1 MDRASATQ
9 RRGRA
14 VTGDLREDWELE
26 RLRVEGAAEAFDVPV
41 RAGCRSVGMS
51 VAVARAIAE
60 RAHARHLDKRGQPY
74 INHVGRVAAGVPLFA
89 RSVGW
94 LHDVVERSSV
104 DESVL
109 LAAGASLDECFALR
123 LLSREKGARCDDAYL
138 EHVRVIALSAGVSGR
153 IARAVKRA
161 DLLDHV
167 AHRAV
172 CPGGCP
178 PPCGAALTVL
188 MMVSA
193 SSQDAGSAW
202 S

>member
-60 RAHARHLDKRGQPY
+60 L
-74 INHVGRVAAGVPLFA
+74 
-89 RSVGW
+89 
-94 LHDVVERSSV
+94 
-104 DESVL
+104 
-109 LAAGASLDECFALR
+109 ALR

>member
-1 MDRASATQ
+1 
-9 RRGRA
+9 
-14 VTGDLREDWELE
+14 
-26 RLRVEGAAEAFDVPV
+26 
-41 RAGCRSVGMS
+41 MS
-51 VAVARAIAE
+51 VAAAREIAE
-60 RAHARHLDKRGQPY
+60 RAHARQVDESGEPY

-104 DESVL
+104 DESLL
-109 LAAGASLDECFALR
+109 LATGASGDECLALR
-123 LLSREKGARCDDAYL
+123 LLIRDKGARSDDAYM

-161 DLLDHV
+161 DLRDHV

-172 CPGGCP
+172 CSGGWSP
-178 PPCGAALTVL
+178 PYGAAMAML

-193 SSQDAGSAW
+193 NCPDAGPAGCWPSLAGGAR
-202 S
+202 

>member
-1 MDRASATQ
+1 
-9 RRGRA
+9 
-14 VTGDLREDWELE
+14 
-26 RLRVEGAAEAFDVPV
+26 
-41 RAGCRSVGMS
+41 MS
-51 VAVARAIAE
+51 VAAARGIAE
-60 RAHARHLDKRGQPY
+60 RVHACQVDERGEPY
-74 INHVGRVAAGVPLFA
+74 INHVARVAAGVPLFA

-94 LHDVVERSSV
+94 LQDVVGRSSV

-109 LAAGASLDECFALR
+109 LAAGASPDESLALR
-123 LLSREKGARCDDAYL
+123 LLSRDEGARSDDAYL

-172 CPGGCP
+172 CSGGRP
-178 PPCGAALTVL
+178 PPYGAALAML

-193 SSQDAGSAW
+193 TSHDAGPAW
-202 S
+202 L